1 MHVIRASA
9 TCQPFPVVYRSLK
22 VTTATPA
29 AIASLNILSK
39 FEDMDTGI
47 SKFVS

>member
-1 MHVIRASA
+1 
-9 TCQPFPVVYRSLK
+9 VYCSLK
-22 VTTATPA
+22 VTIATSA

-39 FEDMDTGI
+39 FEGIDTGI

>member
-1 MHVIRASA
+1 MYVIRASA
-9 TCQPFPVVYRSLK
+9 TCQPFPVVYCSLK
-22 VTTATPA
+22 VTIATSA

-39 FEDMDTGI
+39 FEGIDTGI